1 MMKDGYLI
9 TSVYFG
15 NSLVDLYGY
24 DNEIDY
30 AYIGDENITEM
41 LIELKVWDKV
51 VEEAEEEIANGY

>member
-15 NSLVDLYGY
+15 NTLVDLYGY
-24 DNEIDY
+24 DGEIEY